1 MKEGNQNV
9 TGLTNPAPGH
19 GTWNRNIIRHR
30 RYDEAHLILYPRYA
44 ETSRKGGFSR

>member
-19 GTWNRNIIRHR
+19 GAWNRHIIRHSL
-30 RYDEAHLILYPRYA
+30 YDEAHLILHPCYA
-44 ETSRKGGFSR
+44 ETSCKGGFPE